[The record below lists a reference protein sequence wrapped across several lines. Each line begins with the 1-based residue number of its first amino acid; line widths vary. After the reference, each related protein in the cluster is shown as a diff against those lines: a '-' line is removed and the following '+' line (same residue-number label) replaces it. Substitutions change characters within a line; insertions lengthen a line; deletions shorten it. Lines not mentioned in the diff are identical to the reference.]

1 MRLQS
6 IQNADI
12 IILSESILESIR
24 HLAEDTT
31 RDSDKA
37 YQAILNQIF
46 EGKLRCGQP
55 IRDSRLQEELRSLIC
70 TDSRIALF
78 DVFCAD
84 LRFHA
89 MLGELSGDN
98 ILADILR
105 KLEIMSSMA
114 LISHAKAYYQNEGA
128 VKNEYFEIFRHIREH
143 DRDALEEAIK
153 RHIPRYVLQLS

>member
-1 MRLQS
+1 MLPLSTGPVLTPYLCDQLLRNAC
-6 IQNADI
+6 NADI
-12 IILSESILESIR
+12 NACE
-24 HLAEDTT
+24 
-31 RDSDKA
+31 
-37 YQAILNQIF
+37 
-46 EGKLRCGQP
+46 
-55 IRDSRLQEELRSLIC
+55 EELRSPIC